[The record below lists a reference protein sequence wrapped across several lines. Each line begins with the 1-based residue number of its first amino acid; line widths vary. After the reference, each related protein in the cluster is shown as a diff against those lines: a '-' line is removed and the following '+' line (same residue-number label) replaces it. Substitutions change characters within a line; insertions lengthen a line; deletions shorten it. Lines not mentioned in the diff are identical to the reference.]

1 MRALLYPAFDALE
14 FRSDLPEP
22 VAGPGEVLIEVGACG
37 VCGSELG
44 GFASR
49 SPRRKPPIVMGHEFA
64 GTVAALG
71 PGVEGL
77 EIGRRVMVNALVHCG
92 ECDLCR
98 RDLTHLCRKRQVFG
112 MHREGAFCERVNVP
126 ARVVYPLPENVSMVQ
141 GAMVEPLGNGVHVVD
156 LAKGNSLETV
166 LVCGAGTIGLM
177 CFLAARAA
185 GAMRVALSDTNDG
198 RLQVARDLGADLT
211 VNVRNEDLQSA
222 IQDWTGGTG
231 VELAVDAVGAESTRR
246 DVIQAVRP
254 GGDAVWIGLHHDE
267 VRINTF
273 DVVLPEKRVIGSYA
287 AADKDIRRAIQL
299 FSEGKIPIDSWTQI
313 FPLEEGAEVFLDMVH
328 QRRPTIKA
336 VLQP

>member
-1 MRALLYPAFDALE
+1 MRALLYPAFGELE
-14 FRSDLPEP
+14 YRDDLPEP
-22 VAGPGEVLIEVGACG
+22 QVGPGEVLIEVEACG
-37 VCGSELG
+37 ICGSELG
-44 GFASR
+44 GFANR
-49 SPRRKPPIVMGHEFA
+49 SPRRAPPIVMGHEFA
-64 GTVAALG
+64 GTVAGLG
-71 PGVEGL
+71 PGVDSLRAGQ
-77 EIGRRVMVNALVHCG
+77 RVMVNALVHCG

-98 RDLTHLCRKRQVFG
+98 RGATHLCRRRQVFG
-112 MHREGAFCERVNVP
+112 MHRAGAFAERVNVP
-126 ARVVYPLPENVSMVQ
+126 AAVVYPLPENVSMIQ
-141 GAMVEPLGNGVHVVD
+141 GAMVEPLGNGIHVVD
-156 LAKGNSLETV
+156 LARGNSLETV

-185 GAMRVALSDTNDG
+185 GARRVALSDTNEG

-211 VNVRNEDLQSA
+211 INVREQDLQAA
-222 IQDWTGGTG
+222 ILEWTGGTG

-246 DVIQAVRP
+246 DVIQAIRP

-267 VRINTF
+267 ARINTF

-299 FSEGKIPIDSWTQI
+299 FGEGKVPIDSWTQI
-313 FPLEEGAEVFLDMVH
+313 FPLEEGAEVFLDMVY